1 MYFHWGRVYIYP
13 VIEAEIKVMEKAKAN
28 LKQQLEAQANGI
40 YLDSDGNE
48 SQCYNF
54 YDWFCKDRALKNKAK
69 SLYGNVRTFLKHS
82 PHIDTEKVYVFFKN
96 NCPMSG
102 RLYDDFRICDIETG
116 DVIYNVTPRN
126 GHTGTAQIYFSGAGF
141 EKPTAEADTYRELF
155 KS

>member
-54 YDWFCKDRALKNKAK
+54 YDWFCKATSLKNKAK

-126 GHTGTAQIYFSGAGF
+126 GRTGTAQVYFSGAGF
-141 EKPTAEADTYRELF
+141 EKPTAEANTYRELF